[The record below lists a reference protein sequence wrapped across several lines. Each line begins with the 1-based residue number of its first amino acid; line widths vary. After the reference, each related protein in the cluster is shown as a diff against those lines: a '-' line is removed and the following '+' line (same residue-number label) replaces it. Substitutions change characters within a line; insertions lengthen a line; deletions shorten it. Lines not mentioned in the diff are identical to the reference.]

1 MAGERFSTR
10 KRRGGSGIVWGVLA
24 IGLVVVMFKWGLPWF
39 IDILAGPSALKA
51 PGISSGE
58 DIVPPQI
65 PALSPLVEATNSAT
79 LKIEGYTEANVE
91 VDVFVNDA
99 QVASTNSNDE
109 GVFKSEFK
117 LSEGSNKIQV
127 TAKDN
132 AGNSSQSVVKTVNFD
147 KKGVDITI
155 DSPKDG
161 SEVFGQSNQNV
172 TFSGKVSKPDASVTI
187 NGNYVRLDSNGN
199 FSSIVRL
206 SQGDN
211 NISVKAIDRAGNA
224 IEKVVRVKLTY

>member
-24 IGLVVVMFKWGLPWF
+24 IVLVIVMFKWGLPWF

-51 PGISSGE
+51 PGVGSSE

-65 PALSPLVEATNSAT
+65 PALSPLVEATNSAI
-79 LKIEGYTEANVE
+79 LKIEGYTEGNVV

-99 QVASTNSNDE
+99 QVASTNSDDK
-109 GVFKSEFK
+109 GMFKSEFK
-117 LSEGSNKIQV
+117 LNEGSNKIQV

-132 AGNSSQSVVKTVNFD
+132 AGNSSQSVIKTVNFD
-147 KKGVDITI
+147 KKGVEITV

-161 SEVFGQSNQNV
+161 SEVFGQNNQNV
-172 TFSGKVSKPDASVTI
+172 TFSGKVSKPDASVNI
-187 NGNYVRLDSNGN
+187 NGNYVRLDANGN

-211 NISVKAIDRAGNA
+211 NVSVKATDQAGNTA
-224 IEKVVRVKLTY
+224 EKTVRVKLTY

>member
-1 MAGERFSTR
+1 MR

-39 IDILAGPSALKA
+39 IDILAGPSGQKA
-51 PGISSGE
+51 ASINQDE
-58 DIVPPQI
+58 DVVPPQT
-65 PALSPLVEATNSAT
+65 PVLSPLVEATNSAT
-79 LKIEGYTEANVE
+79 LKIEGFTEAKVE

-99 QVASTNSNDE
+99 QVASTNSDNE
-109 GVFKSEFK
+109 GMFRSEFK

-147 KKGVDITI
+147 KKGVEITV
-155 DSPKDG
+155 DSPGDG
-161 SEVFGQSNQNV
+161 SEIFGQNNQNV
-172 TFSGKVSKPDASVTI
+172 TFSGKVSKPDASVNI
-187 NGNYVRLDSNGN
+187 NGNYARLDANGN

-211 NISVKAIDRAGNA
+211 NISVKAIDRAGNT
-224 IEKVVRVKLTY
+224 IEKIVRVKLTY